1 MLLTVLKNSSVATF
15 LVLCLFS
22 AGQAIASNVQPE
34 ISAAH
39 TFEVAPEARFTDSD
53 QVIEEVS
60 SESSFEAVNVVD
72 AAFSQPLRFKL
83 SGIVFIH
90 LSVFEP
96 LDLLPTY
103 RHYLGKEIGL
113 KELKSIASKVT
124 AMYRQRDKMLA
135 YVLIP
140 KQSVTAGIVR
150 LEIVEAKISRL
161 KIEGDFRGSSTYLKS
176 FFNIDADNSH
186 ISLYEMRHGL
196 LLLNNLPGLS
206 ATAEVQLIESL
217 GDQLELKVEVKQ
229 KRFSGGLSLDN
240 RGTELMGE
248 EQALFSVNSYSALAQ
263 FEQIQLRM
271 ATTVDKDEL
280 EYYALNTHWPVGP
293 YGSQAVLSVS
303 SSNAEPGGFLEP
315 LSLTFENMSVDL
327 GFIWSLNKSV
337 IDETQLSVIVNYYQ
351 SDNWLDNQKLL
362 HAELYTLDMGLTHIA
377 RQYRQY
383 YSRFSIQLQTS
394 LQGLNEIDDLLENT
408 VLANGREDYSLV
420 RVSEYFE
427 DILNQHWALG
437 YLLKAQYA
445 DDSLPASRQF
455 IFGGADIGVA
465 YDPAELIGDH
475 GLAFK
480 VQLQYQLKQVYIPGV
495 RSWLYGVYDV
505 GRVWNISLEERRS
518 AASVGL
524 GYKIGS
530 ESIFASVELVKPLT
544 RPVLLEEDDGKDVRL
559 FASLKYYF

>member
-206 ATAEVQLIESL
+206 ATADVQLIESL